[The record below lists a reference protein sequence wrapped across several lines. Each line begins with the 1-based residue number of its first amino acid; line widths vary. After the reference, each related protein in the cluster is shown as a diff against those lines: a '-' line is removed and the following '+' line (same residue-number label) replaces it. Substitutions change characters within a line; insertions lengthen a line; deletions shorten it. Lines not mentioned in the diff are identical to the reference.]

1 MRDKV
6 LVALKLCR
14 SSNSRA
20 SPSPETCHD
29 FAIGRKSLINAA
41 VGLLRR
47 LAIADWCVRWR
58 TR

>member
-41 VGLLRR
+41 VGLLR
-47 LAIADWCVRWR
+47 ASPTTWA
-58 TR
+58 